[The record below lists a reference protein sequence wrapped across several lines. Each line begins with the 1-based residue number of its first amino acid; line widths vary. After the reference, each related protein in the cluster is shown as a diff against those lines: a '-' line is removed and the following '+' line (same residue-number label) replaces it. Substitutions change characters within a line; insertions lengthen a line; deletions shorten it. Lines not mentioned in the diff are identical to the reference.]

1 MSGSTASSAGA
12 AKGSSAI
19 GGIGG
24 AISGSIGAS
33 RGAASGSSPKGGI
46 GGAGG
51 ASISGIGGIGGAIN
65 GSTGASTGAANG
77 SSPIGGIGG
86 AGGASMPGI
95 GGIGGAINGSTGAS
109 TGAANG
115 SSPIGG
121 IGGAGGASISG
132 IGGIGGAGGASI
144 SGIGGIAGIPGGAGG
159 AFISGIGGAGG
170 ASISGIAGIP
180 GGAGGASISGIGGA
194 GGASIS
200 GMAGIP
206 GGAGGASMPGIGGIG
221 GAGGAS
227 IAGIGGIGGM
237 PGGAGG
243 ASIAGIG
250 GIGGIPGGAGGA
262 SAAGGAGGAGGIG
275 GIGGSP
281 GGIGGFS
288 SLIYNSSVASAQGG
302 ISSIPNEH
310 ITVLPV
316 GFHFLGRFLSDLVES
331 LRVLDVGWVRG
342 SSMVGMDSGTPP
354 VLFVVGTA
362 GAGKSSLVTSF
373 QRWSRFLET
382 DAIAVNLDPG
392 AERVHYDAEF
402 DVRDLIS
409 LTEVMGEYDLGP
421 NGAQILAADLLAA
434 QAGDVAAQLH
444 ALTGEVMIVDTPGQV
459 ELFAFREAS
468 NHLIE
473 VIGREQSAIIYLF
486 DPMLSRSPSG
496 FVSQMLLSSIVEFR
510 LGLPTKNFLSK
521 ADLLDPDELAQIL
534 EWSERLEILELALY
548 DEAGGQRTEFAI
560 NQLRMMQEFAQAPG
574 LTPLSSELE
583 EGLADILTFAQALF
597 GGMSDARDGFA
608 ADNDDEKN

>member
-1 MSGSTASSAGA
+1 MRGSAGA
-12 AKGSSAI
+12 SIGGASGSAAI

-24 AISGSIGAS
+24 AMSGSTGAS
-33 RGAASGSSPKGGI
+33 IGGASGS
-46 GGAGG
+46 A
-51 ASISGIGGIGGAIN
+51 AIGGIGG
-65 GSTGASTGAANG
+65 
-77 SSPIGGIGG
+77 
-86 AGGASMPGI
+86 M
-95 GGIGGAINGSTGAS
+95 
-109 TGAANG
+109 
-115 SSPIGG
+115 
-121 IGGAGGASISG
+121 
-132 IGGIGGAGGASI
+132 
-144 SGIGGIAGIPGGAGG
+144 
-159 AFISGIGGAGG
+159 
-170 ASISGIAGIP
+170 P

-200 GMAGIP
+200 GIGGAGGASISGIGGIGGMP
-206 GGAGGASMPGIGGIG
+206 GGAGGASISGIG

-227 IAGIGGIGGM
+227 ISGIGGIGGMPGGAGGASISGIGGAGGASISGIGGIGGKPGGAGGASIGGIAGM

-262 SAAGGAGGAGGIG
+262 SIEGIGGIGGRPGGAGGAPSAGGAGGIG
-275 GIGGSP
+275 GIGGIAGIP

-302 ISSIPNEH
+302 INSIPKEH
-310 ITVLPV
+310 ITVLPF
-316 GFHFLGRFLSDLVES
+316 GFRECCCFGRQLS
-331 LRVLDVGWVRG
+331 RPIRTLDVGWG
-342 SSMVGMDSGTPP
+342 GGASMVGMDSGTPP

-444 ALTGEVMIVDTPGQV
+444 ALSGEVMIVDTPGQV

-521 ADLLDPDELAQIL
+521 ADLLEPDELAQIL
-534 EWSERLEILELALY
+534 EWSERLEILEMALY